1 MIIKRVVVAIAI
13 AFALALGAVVL
24 LYATSQVADTGRCP
38 REHPH
43 CGSP

>member
-1 MIIKRVVVAIAI
+1 MTIKRVAVAIAI
-13 AFALALGAVVL
+13 VFAIALGAVVL

-38 REHPH
+38 RDHPH